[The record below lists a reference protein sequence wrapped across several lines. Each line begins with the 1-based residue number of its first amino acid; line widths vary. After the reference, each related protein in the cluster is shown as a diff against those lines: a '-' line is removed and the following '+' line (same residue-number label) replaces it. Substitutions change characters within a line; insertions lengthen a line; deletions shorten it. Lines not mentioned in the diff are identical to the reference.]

1 MNRAATAPPA
11 AHRVATDAPI
21 APPIAPP
28 ISPPRAPRAPTNHT
42 GEGLVNRLLSH
53 ELRQHG
59 AVYCKSH
66 EGCRADGRVVRPGH
80 GEGVVPIQIKTTA
93 GPVRGTRHQYKFNR
107 VREYSDCMVLCCS
120 LDEMLFWLIPGSELN
135 SINTLKITRGHKWD
149 APFAVTRQQLA
160 PKLLAAAG
168 IADPH
173 EPTLFEPRTAKQRL
187 EVEGLRSLM
196 HKWPVRVSLPDE
208 EQGTVDCVV
217 RDTRHDTEHDVQCK
231 TAYPYRGGL
240 RVDVSKT
247 RRGRKVAYEHQD
259 FDLLVVHL
267 RDSPERKY
275 VFPIGCLDARGRI
288 GPRGKTWLLLR
299 PDDPKH
305 WAANFLRHASQ
316 GLVGH

>member
-1 MNRAATAPPA
+1 M
-11 AHRVATDAPI
+11 
-21 APPIAPP
+21 
-28 ISPPRAPRAPTNHT
+28 
-42 GEGLVNRLLSH
+42 
-53 ELRQHG
+53 
-59 AVYCKSH
+59 YCKSH

-107 VREYSDCMVLCCS
+107 VREYGDCMVLCCS

-173 EPTLFEPRTAKQRL
+173 E
-187 EVEGLRSLM
+187 
-196 HKWPVRVSLPDE
+196 PDE